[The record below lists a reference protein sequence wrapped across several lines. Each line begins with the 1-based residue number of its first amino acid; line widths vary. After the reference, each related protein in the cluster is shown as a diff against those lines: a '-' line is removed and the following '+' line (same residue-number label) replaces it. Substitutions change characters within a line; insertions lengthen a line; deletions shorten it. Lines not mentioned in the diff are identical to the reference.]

1 MSSAEF
7 THWLALDSIDP
18 LPDRKNELYLAQI
31 AQVLLNVNRG
41 DKQRA
46 FTLEDLL
53 LFTHKPPPS
62 PDELEHNVR
71 ECFSGFRRSR
81 KKEE

>member
-46 FTLEDLL
+46 YTLEDLL
-53 LFTHKPPPS
+53 LFTHKPPAD
-62 PDELEHNVR
+62 PDEVERNLRASFV
-71 ECFSGFRRSR
+71 GRRR
-81 KKEE
+81 VVKKEE